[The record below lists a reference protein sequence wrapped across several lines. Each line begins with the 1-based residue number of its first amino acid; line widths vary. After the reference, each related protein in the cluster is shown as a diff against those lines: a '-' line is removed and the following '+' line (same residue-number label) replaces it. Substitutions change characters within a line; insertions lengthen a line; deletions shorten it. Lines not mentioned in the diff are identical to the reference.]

1 MRVDIVDHHD
11 DPIDDERSLEP
22 LTRQRAGLGMPA
34 RTLVGVAG
42 MTHKDRPSVELEHD
56 IGDCALAVVEALSFT
71 EAEDLADPIGRET
84 RILVREH
91 RDDALLSHGRPPC
104 VRNK

>member
-1 MRVDIVDHHD
+1 
-11 DPIDDERSLEP
+11 
-22 LTRQRAGLGMPA
+22 MPA

-42 MTHKDRPSVELEHD
+42 MTHEDRPSVEFEHD